1 MLRILFAILLAVAP
15 LSAARAQS
23 GDVQKELS
31 ELKEGQRALQK
42 ELQEIKSLLKSRAPS
57 SPIENKDVVIQIG
70 NDPFKGLQS
79 APLTLVEFSDYQC
92 PFCSRHTRDTL
103 PQIEKEYVSTGKL
116 RYVFRDAPIES
127 IHKDA
132 FKAAEAAHC
141 AGEQGKYW
149 EMHDSLFTNQKAL
162 AKDALPGYAEAL
174 GVTRA
179 PFLACMESGRYAEG
193 IKKDMAEA
201 QQLGVS
207 GTPTFFL
214 GYTDPSG
221 ASVKTV
227 KAMRGAQPYSAF
239 KEAITGLLSPPSLV
253 PQ

>member
-1 MLRILFAILLAVAP
+1 MLKMVLAVLLAVVPVSMAQ
-15 LSAARAQS
+15 AQS
-23 GDVQKELS
+23 GDIQKELS
-31 ELKEGQRALQK
+31 EIREGQRALQK
-42 ELQEIKSLLKSRAPS
+42 DIQEIKALLQSRAPS
-57 SPIENKDVVIQIG
+57 APIENKNVVIQIG
-70 NDPFKGLQS
+70 GDPFKGPQN

-92 PFCSRHTRDTL
+92 PFCARHTRDTL
-103 PQIEKEYVSTGKL
+103 PQLEKEYISTGKL
-116 RYVFRDAPIES
+116 RYVFRDSPIES

-162 AKDALPGYAEAL
+162 AKEELPKYAEAL
-174 GVTRA
+174 GVARA

-193 IKKDMAEA
+193 IRKDMAEA

-221 ASVKTV
+221 TSVKTV

-239 KEAITGLLSPPSLV
+239 KEAITALLTPPS
-253 PQ
+253 PTP